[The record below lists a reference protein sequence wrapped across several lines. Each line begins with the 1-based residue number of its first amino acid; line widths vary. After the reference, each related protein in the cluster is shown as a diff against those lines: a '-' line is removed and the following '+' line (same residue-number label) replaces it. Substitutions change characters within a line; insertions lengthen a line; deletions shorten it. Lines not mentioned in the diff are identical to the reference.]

1 MRDFSCFNSLN
12 ASLFAI
18 ILFKKIK
25 LPNWF
30 FTSSA
35 LDSPIV
41 VSKWIYIRYFPS
53 HGINKKIPFFA
64 DSKDDDS
71 ASQQS

>member
-1 MRDFSCFNSLN
+1 MKRFFLFNSLN

-18 ILFKKIK
+18 ILFKKIVAK
-25 LPNWF
+25 LV

-35 LDSPIV
+35 FDSPI

-53 HGINKKIPFFA
+53 HADKDSLL
-64 DSKDDDS
+64 DSKMMI
-71 ASQQS
+71 AHLQS